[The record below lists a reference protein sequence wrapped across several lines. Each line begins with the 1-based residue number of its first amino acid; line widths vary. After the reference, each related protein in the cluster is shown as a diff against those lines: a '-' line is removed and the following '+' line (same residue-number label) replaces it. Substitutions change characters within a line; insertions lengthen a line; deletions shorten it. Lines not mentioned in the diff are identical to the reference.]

1 MKPLIK
7 IVDSTE
13 SIDRKLTNLLILVQ
27 SFQINWQRYYF
38 SEGHISYQ
46 KHTKESALQLVDYWL
61 DLSRDVPALLNT
73 KAITLH
79 SKNNPQ
85 YIPKVLDGIKTWAT
99 SHELYIT
106 FEGIYDIEHVN
117 FIISTLLLCTTAFL
131 VKKLRIEVAP
141 ALMTS
146 SMDGTL
152 HMNYVKWKSHVH
164 WSAIDTMSIEY
175 LELISTEDSIVVVA
189 DIRHSQDLIT
199 NSPSPEVFRDNLLNF
214 LDGCKDIIKENYG
227 IFDRVTGDGFICY
240 FNKNLCLK
248 FNKDYY
254 SCMLIACE
262 QILELAQKT
271 FPIWMSQLRKVPVED
286 IGISIDIDS
295 GIVHFSEKDDQLFAI
310 SEASVWATRMCSEG
324 KAGQI
329 VINNIPFDYLSKSGK
344 SFVFNEIKCIAKNGE
359 KFLAHTLEYIETI
372 NQNINENGDQD
383 KES

>member
-1 MKPLIK
+1 MKSITD
-7 IVDSTE
+7 IVELPD
-13 SIDRKLTNLLILVQ
+13 SIDRKLTNLLVLVQ
-27 SFQINWQRYYF
+27 SFQIIYQRYYF
-38 SEGHISYQ
+38 SECHIVYQ
-46 KHTKESALQLVDYWL
+46 KHVKDSAMKLVNYWT
-61 DLSRDVPALLNT
+61 DLSKIVPDLLDT
-73 KAITLH
+73 KAITLMG
-79 SKNNPQ
+79 KNNPK
-85 YIPKVLDGIKTWAT
+85 YIPEVLAGIKTWAI
-99 SHELYIT
+99 SQERYIKL
-106 FEGIYDIEHVN
+106 EGIHDIENVN
-117 FIISTLLLCTTAFL
+117 FKIHTLLMCTTVYL
-131 VKKLRIEVAP
+131 LGKLKMEVTP
-141 ALMTS
+141 VLMGS
-146 SMDGTL
+146 SLDGVL

-164 WSAIDTMSIEY
+164 CRAIDIMSVEY
-175 LELISTEDSIVVVA
+175 LELISTENSIVVVA

-199 NSPSPEVFRDNLLNF
+199 YSPTPEVFRDNLSNF
-214 LDGCKDIIKENYG
+214 IDGCINIIKENYG

-240 FNKNLCLK
+240 FNKSLCLE

-286 IGISIDIDS
+286 IGISIGIDS